1 MWAEAISSYNNAIA
15 VFVELRKQHPEN
27 EAFLDAQVSL
37 RDELADCYAA
47 DRQWTDAIQTMQVV
61 LDDIREIAARRRVT
75 AEEEQARKDGPGKIE
90 AWKQKQ

>member
-1 MWAEAISSYNNAIA
+1 MWAEAIASYNKAIA

-37 RDELADCYAA
+37 RAELADCYAGN
-47 DRQWTDAIQTMQVV
+47 RQWSDAIQTMQMV
-61 LDDIREIAARRRVT
+61 LDDIREIATRRRVT